1 MHASP
6 LMRFD
11 PRRTRH
17 GSRQPSA
24 STPTQRRKVV
34 QMSRPGVPAVGL
46 VRTYRR
52 SWLRLDALAAVTVWA
67 LLVPQALAYAQLAQV
82 DAVVGLYAAMGAAV
96 GYVLLGGVRS
106 MNVGPEA
113 TVALLTAS
121 VVAPLAAGDPVRH
134 LALAGALALVAGGW
148 LILAGIIGLGFVTR
162 FLSRPLLLGYVA
174 GSALVMIVSQL
185 DSLIGVK
192 LEAEDDTLAELAETI
207 RRLGE
212 TDLTT
217 LVVGLGVIGVVLL
230 VRRIDRRLPAYL
242 VAVVAAIAVSAIADL
257 ADKGVAV
264 VGTIEPGLPAMGLP
278 AVGLADLASLAGPA
292 LAIALLIYADSG
304 VTGQVLGRRGG
315 YAVDGNQEFL
325 GLGAANIGA
334 ALTGGFPVN
343 GSQSRSFTAA
353 DVGAKSQ
360 AMNVG
365 VLALVI
371 LTLLLLTPLF
381 APLPKSAL
389 AGVIIVVAFGL
400 LDPLAFRE
408 LARVDRREVAL
419 ALLTA
424 AIVVAVGMVAG
435 VLVTVVLSLFLV
447 AIRASQ
453 PRRTFLVRVP
463 GTDSFRGVESVAE
476 SSTAPGLVIY
486 RFDAPLFFANAQL
499 LSDDVTAALAE
510 GVAAAPV
517 RWVVL
522 DAESIG
528 DVDSTGAAVLAD
540 LADDLR
546 NRGITFA
553 LARLKAPVAV
563 YLARAGVME
572 KVGAE
577 RVYVE
582 VDDAV
587 AAFEA
592 SDIAV
597 APAANSR

>member
-1 MHASP
+1 MSGLAG
-6 LMRFD
+6 RFS
-11 PRRTRH
+11 
-17 GSRQPSA
+17 GI
-24 STPTQRRKVV
+24 
-34 QMSRPGVPAVGL
+34 PAIRL
-46 VRTYRR
+46 VRSYER

-96 GYVLLGGVRS
+96 GYFLLGGVRS

-121 VVAPLAAGDPVRH
+121 VVAPMAAGDTSRY
-134 LALAGALALVAGGW
+134 LALVGGLALMTGIW
-148 LILAGIIGLGFVTR
+148 MLLAGVVGLGFVTR

-174 GSALVMIVSQL
+174 GSAIVMIVSQL
-185 DSLIGVK
+185 DSLIGIK
-192 LEAEDDTLAELAETI
+192 LEAQDDTLAELSETI

-212 TDLTT
+212 TDVTT
-217 LVVGLGVIGVVLL
+217 LLVGLGVIAVVLV

-242 VAVVAAIAVSAIADL
+242 IAVLAAIAASVILDL
-257 ADKGVAV
+257 TAKGVAV
-264 VGTIEPGLPAMGLP
+264 VGTIQSGLPAVGLP

-292 LAIALLIYADSG
+292 IGIALLVYADSG

-315 YAVDGNQEFL
+315 YRVEGNQEFI

-353 DVGAKSQ
+353 DVGARSQ
-360 AMNVG
+360 LMNVG

-371 LTLLLLTPLF
+371 LTLLFLTPLF

-400 LDPLAFRE
+400 LEPVAFRV
-408 LARVDRREVAL
+408 LARIDRRELGL
-419 ALLTA
+419 ALIA
-424 AIVVAVGMVAG
+424 AAVVVAVGMIAG
-435 VLVTVVLSLFLV
+435 VLVTVVLSLFLA

-453 PRRTFLVRVP
+453 PGRTFLVRVP
-463 GTDSFRGVESVAE
+463 GTDSFRGVDNVAE
-476 SSTAPGLVIY
+476 GEAVPGLVIY
-486 RFDAPLFFANAQL
+486 RFDGPLFFANAQL
-499 LSDDVTAALAE
+499 LADDIEAAIAE
-510 GVAAAPV
+510 GSATEPV
-517 RWVVL
+517 RWVVI

-528 DVDSTGAAVLAD
+528 DVDSTGAGVLGD
-540 LADDLR
+540 LTDALR
-546 NRGITFA
+546 ERGITLA
-553 LARLKAPVAV
+553 LARLKSAV
-563 YLARAGVME
+563 STYLARAGVME

-577 RVYVE
+577 HVYLE

-587 AAFEA
+587 AAFA
-592 SDIAV
+592 T
-597 APAANSR
+597 APAQVEPPATPR

>member
-1 MHASP
+1 
-6 LMRFD
+6 
-11 PRRTRH
+11 
-17 GSRQPSA
+17 
-24 STPTQRRKVV
+24 
-34 QMSRPGVPAVGL
+34 MSRPGVPAVGL

-121 VVAPLAAGDPVRH
+121 VVAPLAAGDPVRY

-174 GSALVMIVSQL
+174 GSAIVMIVSQL

-192 LEAEDDTLAELAETI
+192 LEAQDDTLAELAETI

-242 VAVVAAIAVSAIADL
+242 VAVLAAIAVSAIADL
-257 ADKGVAV
+257 AEKGVAV

-371 LTLLLLTPLF
+371 LTLLFLTPLF

-499 LSDDVTAALAE
+499 LSDDLTAALAE

-540 LADDLR
+540 LADNLHV
-546 NRGITFA
+546 RGITLT
-553 LARLKAPVAV
+553 LARLKAPVAA
-563 YLARAGVME
+563 YLARAGVLE

-592 SDIAV
+592 SRGEG
-597 APAANSR
+597 AATTNPR

>member
-1 MHASP
+1 VGGPAAS
-6 LMRFD
+6 
-11 PRRTRH
+11 
-17 GSRQPSA
+17 A
-24 STPTQRRKVV
+24 I
-34 QMSRPGVPAVGL
+34 PGIRLA
-46 VRTYRR
+46 RTYER
-52 SWLRLDALAAVTVWA
+52 SWLRPDLLAAVTVWA

-82 DAVVGLYAAMGAAV
+82 DAVVGLYAAIGAAI

-121 VVAPLAAGDPVRH
+121 VVAPLAAGDPARY

-174 GSALVMIVSQL
+174 GSAVVMIVSQL

-207 RRLGE
+207 RRLSE
-212 TDLTT
+212 TDITT
-217 LVVGLGVIGVVLL
+217 LLVGLGVIGVALL

-242 VAVVAAIAVSAIADL
+242 VAVLAAIVVSVVADL
-257 ADKGVAV
+257 EGQGVAV
-264 VGTIEPGLPAMGLP
+264 VGGIEPGLPALGLP
-278 AVGLADLASLAGPA
+278 AVGLADLAALAGPA
-292 LAIALLIYADSG
+292 LAMALLIYADSG
-304 VTGQVLGRRGG
+304 VTGQVLGKRGG
-315 YAVDGNQEFL
+315 YAVDGNQEFV

-353 DVGAKSQ
+353 DVGARSQ

-365 VLALVI
+365 VLALVV
-371 LTLLLLTPLF
+371 LTLLFLTPLF

-400 LDPLAFRE
+400 LEPAGFRA
-408 LARVDRREVAL
+408 LARVDRRELGL
-419 ALLTA
+419 ALLAA

-447 AIRASQ
+447 AIRAAQ
-453 PRRTFLVRVP
+453 PRRTFLARVP
-463 GTDSFRGVESVAE
+463 GTDSFRGVDSVVE
-476 SSTAPGLVIY
+476 GSTEPGLVVY
-486 RFDAPLFFANAQL
+486 RFDGPLFFANAQL
-499 LSDDVTAALAE
+499 LADDIGAALAE
-510 GVAAAPV
+510 GVAPAPV
-517 RWVVL
+517 RWVVV
-522 DAESIG
+522 DAEAIG
-528 DVDSTGAAVLAD
+528 DVDSTGAAMLAD
-540 LADDLR
+540 LSDDLR
-546 NRGITFA
+546 GRGITLA
-553 LARLKAPVAV
+553 LARLKAPVAA
-563 YLARAGVME
+563 YLARAGVIE

-577 RVYVE
+577 RIYLE

-587 AAFEA
+587 AAFGA
-592 SDIAV
+592 IAT
-597 APAANSR
+597 R

>member
-1 MHASP
+1 
-6 LMRFD
+6 
-11 PRRTRH
+11 
-17 GSRQPSA
+17 
-24 STPTQRRKVV
+24 
-34 QMSRPGVPAVGL
+34 MSRPGVPAVGL
-46 VRTYRR
+46 VRTYQR

-121 VVAPLAAGDPVRH
+121 VVAPLAAGDPVRY

-174 GSALVMIVSQL
+174 GSAIVMIVSQL
-185 DSLIGVK
+185 DSLIGVN

-325 GLGAANIGA
+325 GLGAANVGS

-371 LTLLLLTPLF
+371 LTLLFLTPLF

-546 NRGITFA
+546 NRGITFV
-553 LARLKAPVAV
+553 LARL
-563 YLARAGVME
+563 
-572 KVGAE
+572 
-577 RVYVE
+577 
-582 VDDAV
+582 
-587 AAFEA
+587 
-592 SDIAV
+592 
-597 APAANSR
+597 

>member
-1 MHASP
+1 MTKPA
-6 LMRFD
+6 
-11 PRRTRH
+11 
-17 GSRQPSA
+17 
-24 STPTQRRKVV
+24 TPTGILGRLAAR
-34 QMSRPGVPAVGL
+34 MPAIGL
-46 VRTYRR
+46 VRTYER

-121 VVAPLAAGDPVRH
+121 VVAPLAAGDPVRY

-174 GSALVMIVSQL
+174 GSAIVMIVSQL

-192 LEAEDDTLAELAETI
+192 LEAQDDTLAELAETI

-242 VAVVAAIAVSAIADL
+242 VAVLAAIAVSAIADL
-257 ADKGVAV
+257 AEKGVAV

-315 YAVDGNQEFL
+315 YDVDGNQEFL

-371 LTLLLLTPLF
+371 LTLLFLTPLF

-499 LSDDVTAALAE
+499 LSDDLTAALAE

-528 DVDSTGAAVLAD
+528 DVDSTGAAVLGD
-540 LADDLR
+540 LADNLHV
-546 NRGITFA
+546 RGITLT
-553 LARLKAPVAV
+553 LARLKAPVAA
-563 YLARAGVME
+563 YLARAGVLE

-577 RVYVE
+577 RVFVE

-592 SDIAV
+592 SRGEG
-597 APAANSR
+597 AATTNPR

>member
-1 MHASP
+1 
-6 LMRFD
+6 
-11 PRRTRH
+11 
-17 GSRQPSA
+17 
-24 STPTQRRKVV
+24 
-34 QMSRPGVPAVGL
+34 MSRPGVPAVRL
-46 VRTYRR
+46 VRTYQR

-121 VVAPLAAGDPVRH
+121 VVAPLAAGDPVRY

-174 GSALVMIVSQL
+174 GSAIVMIVSQL

-192 LEAEDDTLAELAETI
+192 LVAEDDTLAELAETI

-217 LVVGLGVIGVVLL
+217 LVMGLGVIGMVLL

-242 VAVVAAIAVSAIADL
+242 VAVLAAIAVSAIADL
-257 ADKGVAV
+257 AEKGVAV

-325 GLGAANIGA
+325 GLGAANFGA

-371 LTLLLLTPLF
+371 LTLLFLTPLF

-463 GTDSFRGVESVAE
+463 GTDSFRGVESRGGE
-476 SSTAPGLVIY
+476 
-486 RFDAPLFFANAQL
+486 FDRAGPRHLP
-499 LSDDVTAALAE
+499 VRRAALLRQR
-510 GVAAAPV
+510 AAPVRRRHGGASPKGLPRQPV
-517 RWVVL
+517 RWVVI

-540 LADDLR
+540 LADSLHE
-546 NRGITFA
+546 RGITLA
-553 LARLKAPVAV
+553 LARLKAPVAA
-563 YLARAGVME
+563 YLARAGVLE

-577 RVYVE
+577 RVYLE

-592 SDIAV
+592 SRGEG
-597 APAANSR
+597 AATTNPR